1 VSGEEVEIVGERCN
15 EQGMRELLFSDPSG
29 PTFHYNPPTMS
40 SFGDQPLICKFKNL
54 VKFE

>member
-1 VSGEEVEIVGERCN
+1 MSGEEVEIVGERCN